1 MKIGR
6 RIYDMHNIRSNLSEK
21 ERLPKQIRAKTLG
34 VFWIDLHNAIR
45 NGIYY
50 PIIHGC
56 NTHTYIQ

>member
-6 RIYDMHNIRSNLSEK
+6 RIYEMHSVQGDFSEAEKLPNLIKTRILNVFWFDLYNQIRDNIR
-21 ERLPKQIRAKTLG
+21 
-34 VFWIDLHNAIR
+34 
-45 NGIYY
+45 Y